1 MAKKL
6 ESIVQLA
13 AQTAHQISANSGNY
27 MAFLTTAAHN
37 FKYNFRDQLL
47 IYAQKP
53 DATACAQI
61 DFWNKYGRWVNRGTT
76 GIALLVDTDRGY
88 KLRHV
93 FDMSDTN
100 SREGHTIPI
109 WQMKP
114 QYEGPV
120 TEALENSYGEFSDKS
135 DFAEC
140 LLQTAKVIVEDNF
153 GDYYTELCR
162 VKAGSL
168 LEELDD
174 LNTEQW
180 FKGLLENSV
189 AYIMLTRCGIDP
201 QEYFSGEDFA
211 HVFDFNTLETLSI
224 LGGAVSDISE
234 MPLREI
240 ASTVRNLYREEQEQ
254 NRTFARQAAGRYN
267 GGTPKQEGSV
277 EHGTDVQNR
286 GRLPSAQPGSA
297 RGPEG
302 RKIWDAAA
310 QLPSDAQERLLHG
323 DAVERQAERP
333 SGEDRPGGHRD
344 GGAADGADG
353 AGAGRDGGT
362 ESVRRDEVGGHDEQH
377 QGSGGGS
384 GADGADLHRRVSDTL
399 PTEEEP
405 PQTPIDWTAVGPTGL
420 KISHHDFDARSEV
433 PYYHEDGEKAELL
446 RTCDALKNDRVEIAA
461 FFAEHSDNKERG
473 DFIKAFFD
481 NTLIEKILENGQR
494 AGYCAWDD
502 VLHIWRGSW
511 QKPEKEVY
519 LRWPS
524 VANTIYGMILLDQWL
539 DQDERPLPSEAE
551 QISFIEQAEAEKAS
565 AFTIP
570 QEAIDYILCGGSGI
584 SQGKY
589 RIYEQF
595 QKNEGKQENIKF
607 LRDEYGIGGRSD
619 AIPGSGYYEDHNGKG
634 ITISRD
640 YSDPDGKFLLTWAKV
655 EKRIGELIAADR
667 YLNRAEKEQY
677 PAYHAKEEQRKAR
690 WKIAN
695 EISSIIDDYVDFKT
709 QLGEKEQCS
718 KVLFARSCARSF
730 GVGDKKNYVLTKE
743 GSFVLPT
750 LRDAMQTIIKDNTH
764 LTERCEAM
772 LAQLSGPLAAPL
784 EPTYDEL
791 NPPPPP
797 KKEYRF
803 ALGDTV
809 YLGTQEYELMAFDE
823 QTVRLFDPAFP
834 IINKELPRKEFD
846 RLLAENPLNDGLLQV
861 VEEAAPAAEAT
872 EQDTPGYDLG
882 FGHLGNGVTVWNRL
896 ELQDGDYK
904 TVAHIA
910 PDRTVTYYE
919 DGLPED
925 VRTQIEEFAATSTMT
940 ISATQDAPVFSTP
953 PREREP
959 ASGRFWDDYNSTKNR
974 HPDSLLLYQV
984 GDFFE
989 LYGGSAGEDAQIAA
1003 SELGLALTTR
1013 TIPDIGR
1020 VSMCGFPAHALE
1032 NNVVRLTAAGYD
1044 VIVASLEDNRHK
1056 ITAIPAAPTER
1067 AKRLINEFCEK
1078 EYNQPA
1084 DFSNLRDV
1092 ALAHGATGDGEHF
1105 IEVSADLTVFRLTYQ
1120 VDGESVASIQCH
1132 DLDDLNGFLANLD
1145 FDEMIAFAEERYSK
1159 QQKQLHRQEQEADDF
1174 SDIDP
1179 AAIRA
1184 ALAERGIVDG
1194 HVVDPDKLAADPFI
1208 QQVMADVEQIAA
1220 NTPPAPERF
1229 SIIET
1234 DNGYAVWDDA
1244 RNEIYADGEGVQ
1256 EEFTSEWQAE
1266 DYLKQVRK
1274 AMADKEAAE
1283 WLAVERAKQ
1292 GTPEPAEKET
1302 AAGAAEKGTESLA
1315 DGHGH
1320 ESDGPASALPVPPA
1334 EEHRDPLAP
1343 AYQVGDTAYLDD
1355 TPFFI
1360 DEIRDSEVSLR
1371 DPTLAYPIFRS
1382 ESKENFERLLRR
1394 DDRNL
1399 PITDYFPISTIGP
1412 ADSGDDLR
1420 EVLTGQGGLLDS
1432 AGISEVSSWLRDGL
1446 GNTEIARLMT
1456 EKYDKTDKSVT
1467 LETGGT
1473 VDYSLYNGS
1482 FSIDLRN
1489 KSNTFVMYDMR
1500 TVAGVLRSMYQ
1511 QEMGGFT
1518 HEPIKAAPETEVL
1531 TDGPALP
1538 PPAPRRR
1545 AKVSPFVLHP
1555 EISAADRHEY
1565 HITDDAIGA
1574 GTPGERFNNNVRAI
1588 RLLKKLESENR
1599 FATPEEQAVLAQ
1611 YVGWGGLADC
1621 FDERHSKYAELK
1633 ALLDEDEYAAAR
1645 ESTLTAFYTPPVV
1658 IRSIYQA
1665 LENMGFKTGNLLEPS
1680 CGIGNFIGMRP
1691 ESLADSKIYGIELDG
1706 ISGRIAQQLYQKS
1719 SIAVQGFEKTD
1730 LPDSFFDAA
1739 IGNVPF
1745 GSFKVPDKRYDKHNF
1760 LIHDYFFARTLDK
1773 VRPGGII
1780 AFVTSKGTMDKET
1793 PTVRKYIAQRADLL
1807 GAIRLPN
1814 NTFKDAAGTE
1824 VTSDILFLQKRD
1836 ALSSEEPAWVHLNTD
1851 ENGLKMNQYFIDNP
1865 EMVMGEMRE
1874 VSGPY
1879 GPETACL
1886 PHEGQDLGEQLTA
1899 AIQNIQGTIT
1909 DYVLDDPEAEG
1920 EDKSIPADPNVRNF
1934 SYTIVDGQV
1943 YYRENSRM
1951 NPVEVSVT
1959 AANRIKGLISIRD
1972 CVRTLIE
1979 YQTEDW
1985 PADDIQAQQRKL
1997 NALYDAFV
2005 EKYGRINSRANS
2017 TAFSMDSAYFLLTS
2031 LEVLDD
2037 ERNFVRKADMFTKR
2051 TIKQKVVVTS
2061 VDTASEALAVSLA
2074 EKACVDL
2081 GFMASLMGGGEKI
2094 PQVVEDLK
2102 GVIFKDPATGPFD
2115 IDGDAISWYKGWQ
2128 TADEYLSGN
2137 VREKLVAARL
2147 AAENDPAFQINVDA
2161 LEKVQPVDLTASEIS
2176 VRLGADWLPVEV
2188 VQQFIYELFDT
2199 PNYAQWNIK
2208 VHHSRMTRDWNIE
2221 GKSYDKGNIRAHNT
2235 YGTSR
2240 INGYKIIEETLN
2252 LRDVRIFDYVEDAD
2266 GKRTPVLNK
2275 KETAI
2280 AQGKQE
2286 LIKQAFQDWIW
2297 KDPARRERLTRLYN
2311 DKFNS
2316 TRPREYDGSHLN
2328 FVGINPEII
2337 LRPHQVN
2344 AIAHILY
2351 GGNTLLAHVVGA
2363 GKTFEMVAAA
2373 QESKRLGLCQKS
2385 LFVVPNHLTEQWAA
2399 EYLQLYPS
2407 ANILVA
2413 TKKDFETKNR
2423 KRFCGR
2429 IATGD
2434 YDAIIIGHS
2443 QFEKI
2448 PVSIERQ
2455 RYLLEQQRRD
2465 VLDGIAELKANHGER
2480 FSIKQMERTRKSID
2494 AKLEKLNDQSRKDDV
2509 VTFEEL
2515 GVDRIFIDEAHY
2527 YKNLASFSKMR
2538 NVGGISQTEA
2548 QKSSDLYMKCR
2559 YLDELTGGRGVI
2571 FATGTPISNT
2581 MVEMF
2586 TMQKYLQYGLLEQ
2599 KELFHFDAWA
2609 STFGETVTA
2618 MELAPEGTGYRA
2630 KTRFS
2635 RFYNLPEL
2643 MNMFKAVADIQTA
2656 DMLNLPVPKANY
2668 HNIVLKPSE
2677 QQKEMVAALGERAE
2691 RVRNK
2696 MVDSTVDNML
2706 LITNDGRKLA
2716 LDQRLLNPMLPDSDT
2731 GKVSACAENVFEI
2744 WQCTADQRS
2753 TQMVFCDLSTP
2764 KGNGEFNIYD
2774 DLRDKLIAR
2783 GIPAE
2788 EIAYIHTANTEV
2800 QKKELFGKVRSGQIR
2815 VLLGSTQKMGAGTNV
2830 QHKLIALHHL
2840 DCPWRPSD
2848 LQQREGR
2855 IIRQGNE
2862 NDEVDIYTY
2871 VTENTFDS
2879 YLYQLV
2885 EGKQKFIGQIMTS
2898 KSPVRSAEDIDETA
2912 LSYAEIKALCTGN
2925 PHIKEKMDLDID
2937 VQRLKLLKANHLS
2950 QRYALE
2956 DQIIKYLP
2964 QKAAALEQRIECYT
2978 ADINRLKENTHPNED
2993 GFSPME
2999 VEGTVYTDKKAA
3011 GSAILAACK
3020 AMTRP
3025 DPVPLG
3031 QYRGFAMELS
3041 FESFSKEFRITLK
3054 GALTHTT
3061 GLGTDIFGNILRL
3074 DNLLGGMEE
3083 RLIACREELANV
3095 NVQLDNAK
3103 QEMEKPFPQEDELK
3117 TKSARLDELN
3127 ILLNMDKRES
3137 EIVDGDVGDEAETP
3151 VRDGPDRNR

>member
-1 MAKKL
+1 MANKT
-6 ESIVQLA
+6 ENIVQLA
-13 AQTAHQISANSGNY
+13 AQTAEQISANSGNY

-47 IYAQKP
+47 IFAQKP

-100 SREGHTIPI
+100 SREGRTIPI

-114 QYEGPV
+114 QYEGAV
-120 TEALENSYGEFSDKS
+120 VEALENSYGEFSDKS

-140 LLQTAKVIVEDNF
+140 LMQTAKVIVEDNF
-153 GDYYTELCR
+153 SDYCAELR
-162 VKAGSL
+162 GVKEGSL

-174 LNTEQW
+174 LSTESW

-189 AYIMLTRCGIDP
+189 AYVMLTRCGVDP
-201 QEYFSGEDFA
+201 QEFFSGEDFA
-211 HVFDFNTLETLSI
+211 HIYDFNTPETLSI
-224 LGGAVSDISE
+224 LGGAVSDIAE

-240 ASTVRNLYREEQEQ
+240 ATTVLSLYRKEEKQ
-254 NRTFARQAAGRYN
+254 NRTFAERPDRRYN
-267 GGTPKQEGSV
+267 DGRIQPERSV
-277 EHGTDVQNR
+277 EHGTDISEV
-286 GRLPSAQPGSA
+286 GRLSPAQSGGA
-297 RGPEG
+297 GGPEG

-310 QLPSDAQERLLHG
+310 QLPQKPQERLLHG
-323 DAVERQAERP
+323 DASQRQAGRP
-333 SGEDRPGGHRD
+333 SGEDRPAGHRD

-362 ESVRRDEVGGHDEQH
+362 ESVRSDEVGGPDEQH
-377 QGSGGGS
+377 PGSGGGS
-384 GADGADLHRRVSDTL
+384 GAGGADLHRRVSDTS
-399 PTEEEP
+399 PTGEEP
-405 PQTPIDWTAVGPTGL
+405 PQAPVDWTATGPTGL
-420 KISHHDFDARSEV
+420 KISHHDFDAHSEV
-433 PYYHEDGEKAELL
+433 PYYHEDSEKAELL
-446 RTCDALKNDRVEIAA
+446 RTSNALKDHRIEVAA

-481 NTLIEKILENGQR
+481 NTLIEKILKNSQR

-519 LRWPS
+519 LHWPS

-539 DQDERPLPSEAE
+539 DPDERPLPSEAE

-570 QEAIDYILCGGSGI
+570 QEAIDYILCGSGI

-589 RIYEQF
+589 RIFEQF

-607 LRDEYGIGGRSD
+607 LRDEYGVGGHSD
-619 AIPGSGYYEDHNGKG
+619 AIPGSGYWEDHDGKG

-640 YSDPDGKFLLTWAKV
+640 YGDPDGKFLLSWAKV
-655 EKRIGELIAADR
+655 EKRIRELIAADR
-667 YLNRAEKEQY
+667 YLNRAEKEYY
-677 PAYHAKEEQRKAR
+677 PKYQAQVEEREAR
-690 WKIAN
+690 WRITD
-695 EISSIIDDYVDFKT
+695 EIRSIIDDYVDFKT
-709 QLGEKEQCS
+709 QLGEKDQCAE
-718 KVLFARSCARSF
+718 VLFARRCADCF
-730 GVGDKKNYVLTKE
+730 GTEEKKCYVLTKE

-750 LRDAMQTIIKDNTH
+750 LRDAMQTIIQDNTH

-772 LAQLSGPLAAPL
+772 LAELNGPLAAPL
-784 EPTYDEL
+784 EPTYEEL

-809 YLGTQEYELMAFDE
+809 YLGTQEYELLAFDE

-834 IINKELPRKEFD
+834 IINKELPREEFD
-846 RLLAENPLNDGLLQV
+846 HMLAENPLNDRLLQV
-861 VEEAAPAAEAT
+861 EEEVSPTAEQGEPDIPQTVERHQE
-872 EQDTPGYDLG
+872 EQTGIPGYDLG

-896 ELQDGDYK
+896 ELRYGDYK

-919 DGLPED
+919 DSLPED
-925 VRTQIEEFAATSTMT
+925 VRAQIEEFAATSTMT

-953 PREREP
+953 PLVREP
-959 ASGRFWDDYNSTKNR
+959 ASGRFWDAYNSIKEHN
-974 HPDSLLLYQV
+974 PDSLVLYQV
-984 GDFFE
+984 GGFFE
-989 LYGGSAGEDAQIAA
+989 LYGGLEGEDAYSVA
-1003 SELGLALTTR
+1003 EALDLTLTKR
-1013 TIPDIGR
+1013 NIPEYGR
-1020 VSMCGFPAHALE
+1020 VSMCGFSVHKRKDYVKQL
-1032 NNVVRLTAAGYD
+1032 NSKGFD
-1044 VIVASLEDNRHK
+1044 VIVAALKNNQRVIS
-1056 ITAIPAAPTER
+1056 AFPAQPSEK
-1067 AKRLINEFCEK
+1067 AK
-1078 EYNQPA
+1078 
-1084 DFSNLRDV
+1084 
-1092 ALAHGATGDGEHF
+1092 
-1105 IEVSADLTVFRLTYQ
+1105 
-1120 VDGESVASIQCH
+1120 
-1132 DLDDLNGFLANLD
+1132 
-1145 FDEMIAFAEERYSK
+1145 
-1159 QQKQLHRQEQEADDF
+1159 QETDDF

-1179 AAIRA
+1179 AAVRA
-1184 ALAERGIVDG
+1184 ALAESGIVDG
-1194 HVVDPDKLAADPFI
+1194 HVVDPEKLDADPFI

-1220 NTPPAPERF
+1220 DAPQPQERF

-1234 DNGYAVWDDA
+1234 ENGYAVWDDI
-1244 RNEIYADGEGVQ
+1244 RDEIYVDSEGVQ
-1256 EEFTSEWQAE
+1256 EEFNSEWQAE
-1266 DYLKQVRK
+1266 DYLKQIRK
-1274 AMADKEAAE
+1274 NAADKEAAD

-1292 GTPEPAEKET
+1292 GAQEPPEK
-1302 AAGAAEKGTESLA
+1302 AADTEKGAESLA

-1320 ESDGPASALPVPPA
+1320 EGKGPAPAPPAPPA

-1343 AYQVGDTAYLDD
+1343 AYQEGDTAYLDD
-1355 TPFFI
+1355 TAFLI
-1360 DEIRDSEVSLR
+1360 DAIRDTEVSLR

-1420 EVLTGQGGLLDS
+1420 DVLTRPGGLLDS
-1432 AGISEVSSWLRDGL
+1432 AGISEVSTWLRDGL
-1446 GNTEIARLMT
+1446 GNIEIARLLA
-1456 EKYDKTDKSVT
+1456 EKYDGTDESIT
-1467 LETGGT
+1467 LETGET
-1473 VDYSLYNGS
+1473 VDYRFYNGS
-1482 FSIDLRN
+1482 ISIDLLN
-1489 KSNTFVMYDMR
+1489 KSNTVFMYDIR

-1511 QEMGGFT
+1511 REMGGFT
-1518 HEPIKAAPETEVL
+1518 HGPIQAAPETEVL

-1555 EISAADRHEY
+1555 EVPAADRHEY
-1565 HITDDAIGA
+1565 RITDDAIGA
-1574 GTPGERFNNNVRAI
+1574 GTPGTRFNNNVRAI
-1588 RLLKKLESENR
+1588 RLLKKLEREER

-1691 ESLADSKIYGIELDG
+1691 ESLADSKIYGVELDG
-1706 ISGRIAQQLYQKS
+1706 ISGRIARQLYQKS

-1730 LPDSFFDAA
+1730 LPDSFFDTA

-1745 GSFKVPDKRYDKHNF
+1745 GTFKVPDKRYDKHNF

-1807 GAIRLPN
+1807 GAVRLPN
-1814 NTFKDAAGTE
+1814 NTFKDAAGTD

-1836 ALSSEEPAWVHLNTD
+1836 ALSSEEPDWVHLNTD
-1851 ENGLKMNQYFIDNP
+1851 ENGLKMNQYFIDHP
-1865 EMVMGEMRE
+1865 EMVMGDMRE
-1874 VSGPY
+1874 VSGPH

-1886 PHEGQDLGEQLTA
+1886 PREGQDLGEQLNA
-1899 AIQNIQGTIT
+1899 AIQNIQGSIT
-1909 DYVLDDPEAEG
+1909 EYVLDDPEAEG
-1920 EDKSIPADPNVRNF
+1920 EDKSIPADPEVRNF
-1934 SYTIVDGQV
+1934 SYAVVDGQV

-1959 AANRIKGLISIRD
+1959 AANRIKGLIGIRD
-1972 CVRTLIE
+1972 CVRTLID

-1985 PADDIQAQQRKL
+1985 PADDIKAQQEKL

-2005 EKYGRINSRANS
+2005 TKYGRINSRANS
-2017 TAFSMDSAYFLLTS
+2017 TAFSMDSAYFLLSS

-2051 TIKQKVVVTS
+2051 TIKQKVVITS

-2074 EKACVDL
+2074 EKAKVDMA
-2081 GFMASLMGGGEKI
+2081 FMMELTGKTEQEIYA
-2094 PQVVEDLK
+2094 DLT
-2102 GVIFKDPATGPFD
+2102 GVIFLNPMHGYGNSTEEKYLP
-2115 IDGDAISWYKGWQ
+2115 
-2128 TADEYLSGN
+2128 ADEYLSGN
-2137 VREKLVAARL
+2137 VREKLEWARRSAELYPEDYAA
-2147 AAENDPAFQINVDA
+2147 NVQA
-2161 LEKVQPVDLTASEIS
+2161 LERVQPTDLTASEIS
-2176 VRLGADWLPVEV
+2176 VRLGADWLPIEV
-2188 VQQFIYELFDT
+2188 IQQFIYELFDT

-2208 VHHSRMTRDWNIE
+2208 VHHSRMTRGWNIE
-2221 GKSYDKGNIRAHNT
+2221 GKSADKSNIKAHST
-2235 YGTSR
+2235 YGTGR

-2266 GKRTPVLNK
+2266 GKKNPVLNK

-2328 FVGINPEII
+2328 FVGMNPEIT

-2407 ANILVA
+2407 ANILVV

-2455 RYLLEQQRRD
+2455 RYILEQQLRD

-2494 AKLEKLNDQSRKDDV
+2494 AKLAGLNDQSGKDDV

-2515 GVDRIFIDEAHY
+2515 GIDRLFVDEAHY
-2527 YKNLASFSKMR
+2527 YKNLAAFSKMR
-2538 NVGGISQTEA
+2538 NVGGISQSEA
-2548 QKSSDLYMKCR
+2548 KKSSDLYMKCR

-2581 MVEMF
+2581 MVEMY
-2586 TMQKYLQYGLLEQ
+2586 TMQKYLQYGLLNQ
-2599 KELFHFDAWA
+2599 KELLHFDAWA

-2643 MNMFKAVADIQTA
+2643 MNMFKEVADIQTA

-2744 WQCTADQRS
+2744 WQQTTNQRS

-2774 DLRDKLIAR
+2774 DLRDKLIAK

-2830 QHKLIALHHL
+2830 QRKLVALHHL

-2855 IIRQGNE
+2855 IVRQGNE
-2862 NDEVDIYTY
+2862 NGEVDIYTY

-2925 PHIKEKMDLDID
+2925 PHIREKMDLDLD

-2956 DQIIKYLP
+2956 DQIIKYFP

-2978 ADINRLKENTHPNED
+2978 ADRNRLKENTHPNED

-2999 VEGTVYTDKKAA
+2999 VEGVVYTDKKAA
-3011 GSAILAACK
+3011 GSAILAACH
-3020 AMTRP
+3020 AMTSP
-3025 DPVPLG
+3025 DAVNIG
-3031 QYRGFAMELS
+3031 RYRGFTMELS
-3041 FESFSKEFRITLK
+3041 FESFTKEYQITLK
-3054 GALTHTT
+3054 GMLRHTT
-3061 GLGTDIFGNILRL
+3061 NLGTDIFGNILRL

-3083 RLIACREELANV
+3083 RMIACREELENI

-3103 QEMEKPFPQEDELK
+3103 QEVEKPFPQEDELK

-3137 EIVDGDVGDEAETP
+3137 EIVDGDVGDEAEAP
-3151 VRDGPDRNR
+3151 ARDSPDRER